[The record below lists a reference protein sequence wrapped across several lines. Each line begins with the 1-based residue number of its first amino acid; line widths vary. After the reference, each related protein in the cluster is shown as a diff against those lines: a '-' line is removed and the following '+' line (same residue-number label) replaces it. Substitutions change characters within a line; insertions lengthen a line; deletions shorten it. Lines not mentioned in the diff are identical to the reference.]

1 MPEKKL
7 LLQFAIWL
15 LFTANLFSQ
24 SLYLSAIGDNENETA
39 VIDSLLYRKTFN
51 DYQSLLQE
59 VDTLKAR
66 LNTIG
71 YVESELKSFNKSNDS
86 TYTAQFSLNNK
97 YDYIHIYYKDVIDK
111 KLLSLISNSVTD
123 DYFEVNISNLEASL
137 NILNTEI
144 SNQGDPFSFLQ
155 LDEIS
160 KKDTS
165 TLSANL
171 VLSSKSQ
178 RFIDKIIVKG
188 YEKFP
193 KSYLRHYLNI
203 KKGQT
208 FNLSDIKNKS
218 SVINDLRFAN
228 QIKDPEVLFTKDST
242 ILYVYIEKVK
252 SNNFDGFLGFGTN
265 TETNK
270 IEFDGYLNLN
280 LTNNLNYGESLKL
293 LYKSDENEQKTFD
306 INTTFPYMF
315 RTPLGVDLNLN
326 IFKRDSSF
334 INVSQKAK
342 LFYQL
347 NPNNQVSLG
356 INSIKSENLLNSNVT
371 TITDFKSDYYTANY
385 IHTRPQNYNILFPT
399 NSLFDITLGLGNR
412 NSEGEDERQ
421 TKVELNT
428 FKIFNLNEKNSFYS
442 RLNFAY
448 LDSNTYL
455 ENELFR
461 FGGINSIRGFEE
473 NSLTA
478 NLYTVLNTEYRY
490 QLNNTLYVNSVI
502 DAAYFEDNFNLIKEK
517 LFGFGFGFGL
527 LTNSGLF
534 KLNYSVGKTEN
545 QKFKFSNSKLHISLS
560 ANF

>member
-15 LFTANLFSQ
+15 LFTANLFPQ
-24 SLYLSAIGDNENETA
+24 SLYLSAIGDNENETT

-71 YVESELKSFNKSNDS
+71 YIESELKSFNKSNDS

-123 DYFEVNISNLEASL
+123 DYFEVNISNLETSL
-137 NILNTEI
+137 KILNTEI

-252 SNNFDGFLGFGTN
+252 SNTFDGFLGFGTN

-315 RTPLGVDLNLN
+315 RTPLGIDLNLN

-342 LFYQL
+342 LFYQI

-371 TITDFKSDYYTANY
+371 TITDFKSDYYTTNY

-399 NSLFDITLGLGNR
+399 NFLFDITLGLGNR
-412 NSEGEDERQ
+412 NSEGEDEKQ

-428 FKIFNLNEKNSFYS
+428 FKIFNLNDKNSFYS

-490 QLNNTLYVNSVI
+490 QLNNTLYINSVI

>member
-71 YVESELKSFNKSNDS
+71 YIESELKSFNKSNDS
-86 TYTAQFSLNNK
+86 TFTAQFSLNNK

-252 SNNFDGFLGFGTN
+252 SNTFDGFLGFGTN

-306 INTTFPYMF
+306 INTTFPYIF
-315 RTPLGVDLNLN
+315 RTPLGIDLNLN

-342 LFYQL
+342 LFYQI
-347 NPNNQVSLG
+347 NPNNQISLG

-385 IHTRPQNYNILFPT
+385 THTRSQNYNILFPT
-399 NSLFDITLGLGNR
+399 NFLFDITLGLGNR

-428 FKIFNLNEKNSFYS
+428 FKIFNLNDKNSFYS

-448 LDSNTYL
+448 LDSDSYL

-502 DAAYFEDNFNLIKEK
+502 DAAYFEDNFNSIKEK